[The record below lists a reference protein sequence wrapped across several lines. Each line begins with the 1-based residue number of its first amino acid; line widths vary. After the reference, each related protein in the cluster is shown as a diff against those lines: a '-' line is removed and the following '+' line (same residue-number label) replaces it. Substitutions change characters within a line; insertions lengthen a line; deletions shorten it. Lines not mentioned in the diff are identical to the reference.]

1 MPPYDF
7 DSRAA
12 QWDTLPRRVVLAR
25 AVVQAIITE
34 TDPQPSMRLLDYGA
48 GTGLVTL
55 GLQPFVGEVIAVDS
69 SCGMLEQLELKAR
82 EAGITNLQTLF
93 IDLDHEWQLPTG
105 IDLLV
110 SSMTLHHVSD
120 IQGLMTHFKACMNPG
135 ARLCIADL
143 EEEDGT
149 FHDDQAAPVP
159 HHGFSINQIEHYFF
173 QAGFTQVSTRRVMTV
188 IKERD
193 GQRYEYPVN
202 LTVGTVGPALD

>member
-1 MPPYDF
+1 MPPHDF

-12 QWDTLPRRVVLAR
+12 QWDTLPRRVALAR
-25 AVVQAIITE
+25 AVTEAIVIE
-34 TDPQPSMRLLDYGA
+34 TAPQSSMRLLDYGA

-69 SCGMLEQLELKAR
+69 SRGMLEQLELKAR
-82 EAGITNLQTLF
+82 ESGITNLQTQF
-93 IDLDHEWQLPTG
+93 IDLDHEWQLPAG

-110 SSMTLHHVSD
+110 SSMTMHHVPD
-120 IQGLMTHFKACMNPG
+120 ISGLMAHFKACMNPG

-149 FHDDQAAPVP
+149 FHDDQAAPIP
-159 HHGFSINQIEHYFF
+159 HHGFSINQIEHYFHE
-173 QAGFTQVSTRRVMTV
+173 AGFTSVSTRRIMTV
-188 IKERD
+188 VKERD
-193 GQRYEYPVN
+193 EQRREYPVN